1 MHSRPP
7 SLSHS
12 VTVRVRGGDFRIQVV
27 RRVLILF
34 NHRFKSIRLFLCSV
48 DGEVL
53 IIEYAGAQY
62 SHRSLA
68 KSLKSAHRAQ
78 LGSGAMKKR
87 GKKLEGFRGKES
99 RRDGG
104 KVGTSVWV
112 RASLSESPR
121 SSSSSRID
129 MIRSPIVATP

>member
-1 MHSRPP
+1 M
-7 SLSHS
+7 
-12 VTVRVRGGDFRIQVV
+12 
-27 RRVLILF
+27 ILF

-68 KSLKSAHRAQ
+68 KSLKSAQ

-87 GKKLEGFRGKES
+87 GEKLEGFRGKES

>member
-68 KSLKSAHRAQ
+68 KSLKLAQ